1 MDNLSQQPS
10 ASSAP
15 QARSTRIESTGR
27 KLSVSFDPES
37 QRYGSANHVLNAQQD
52 LGRRRSS
59 FAERLQAFRTA
70 GGPNSLDAF
79 ARSWQRAVGFHQITP
94 VRQSFMVEEL
104 DGQTPPPPPEPII
117 TPSGETFVSSELD
130 KSPMTQRSL
139 LREQLAAQE
148 ESVDPHTQVFED
160 TPVASPRPSQ
170 DLGVDERSP
179 LIRERPSRARVRGDS
194 IFQIEPQLSSSLGG
208 TYGSTWGSLASRVNE
223 PSMRHAGR
231 LFQQQ
236 QLEGVTEPDKEREPL
251 LVKQIQEADGT
262 IVNVVVGQSTLPQT
276 VFNSINTLVGVGIL
290 AVPLAMSK
298 AGWFT
303 GLGFL
308 AFAGITTSYTAKLL
322 AKCLDKDNSVVSYGD
337 IAYIAGKKWG
347 RLLRLVVSFVF
358 LLELIGACVAM
369 VILFADA
376 IYGLNLTMFRGVSRD
391 MWFIIFG
398 CFMVVTVMM
407 PLRWLSFTSII
418 GILCCCLIMALVVF
432 DGVSLDKGL
441 GSLHEPRATFVWPTG
456 AWSTF
461 YAWGIL
467 MAPWGG
473 HSVFPNIYRDMRH
486 PYHFRRAVNITY
498 LFTLGLVAAMVRN
511 TRMRTFLLPI
521 LIALVTPSFPTP
533 LLTRSDCS
541 GCYWIS
547 YVWRIRRRRN

>member
-1 MDNLSQQPS
+1 MDSLSQQPS

-15 QARSTRIESTGR
+15 QERSARIDSTSR

-37 QRYGSANHVLNAQQD
+37 QRYGSANHGLDGQQD
-52 LGRRRSS
+52 SGRRRSS
-59 FAERLQAFRTA
+59 FAERIHAFTTA

-94 VRQSFMVEEL
+94 VRQSFIVEEL
-104 DGQTPPPPPEPII
+104 DGQAGRPPPPEPII
-117 TPSGETFVSSELD
+117 TPSGDIFVSSELD
-130 KSPMTQRSL
+130 TSPMSQRSL

-148 ESVDPHTQVFED
+148 ESVDPHTEVFEE

-170 DLGVDERSP
+170 DLGADERSP

-208 TYGSTWGSLASRVNE
+208 TYGSTWGSLSSRINE

-298 AGWFT
+298 AGWFA

-308 AFAGITTSYTAKLL
+308 VFSGVTTSYTAKLL

-347 RLLRLVVSFVF
+347 RWLQLIVSIVF
-358 LLELIGACVAM
+358 LLELVGACVAL
-369 VILFADA
+369 VILFADTIA
-376 IYGLNLTMFRGVSRD
+376 ALDIIEGVSRD
-391 MWFIIFG
+391 MWFIVFG
-398 CFMVVTVMM
+398 CFLVPTILM
-407 PLRWLSFTSII
+407 PLRWLSFTSIV
-418 GILCCCLIMALVVF
+418 GIVCCSLIMALVVF
-432 DGVSLDKGL
+432 DGLSLDDAP
-441 GSLHEPRATFVWPTG
+441 GSLHEPMATQVWPSG
-456 AWSTF
+456 VWATF

-498 LFTLGLVAAMVRN
+498 LFTVSLVAAMVRN
-511 TRMRTFLLPI
+511 LHTPTLFL
-521 LIALVTPSFPTP
+521 P
-533 LLTRSDCS
+533 LLVAI
-541 GCYWIS
+541 CYHLS
-547 YVWRIRRRRN
+547 RLSQDAC